1 MIGYHDRVVV
11 SSVEQRVTGDAVAV
25 LAGNKRHPMF
35 MANHLT
41 EPHAFAQ
48 SIHHTAGEV
57 LLLLEYLVDSIRAE
71 VRRSAWPS
79 PVDVGRCRFHGR
91 RV

>member
-1 MIGYHDRVVV
+1 MV
-11 SSVEQRVTGDAVAV
+11 SSVEQWVTGDAIVV
-25 LAGNKRHPMF
+25 LAESQCHPVF
-35 MANHLT
+35 VANSLA
-41 EPHAFAQ
+41 EPRAFAQ
-48 SIHHTAGEV
+48 FIRHTAGEV

-79 PVDVGRCRFHGR
+79 PADVGRCRFRGR